1 MRGLGGFVL
10 LAGVGVGLFVY
21 FPAPVDSG
29 TTLQQAKQALADRHA
44 ADAEIAIHRA
54 PARTHKIQNA
64 VANGGSRLGAF
75 APALN
80 LASSNSL
87 TATAPPALSGA
98 APRVEKA
105 ALSSL
110 DGWSAQVSSAVSSDG
125 ALAPTDADARYRLIV
140 DIQQNLKRVGC
151 YSGRVNGSWTDNTR
165 EAMQEFTSRANAT
178 LPVEEPDYLLLTLL
192 KSYNG
197 RTCGGAEQLESAAL
211 PAGTVATA
219 AAKQEVLPWK
229 ANSAQAATRLYTPL
243 PSTAANTA
251 TAPLPGRMAIGGP
264 RDFQP
269 APQQPLIP
277 GNNIA
282 SASLDQ
288 EQAYN
293 PPAAAPTGQA
303 AAPKANRKV
312 KKSNNSR
319 RPARGTPRYNLM
331 LSLGGVY

>member
-29 TTLQQAKQALADRHA
+29 TTLQQATQALAVRHA
-44 ADAEIAIHRA
+44 ADGEVAAHR
-54 PARTHKIQNA
+54 PPSRVSQIQKA

-80 LASSNSL
+80 LAPSHSL
-87 TATAPPALSGA
+87 TAAPTLS

-105 ALSSL
+105 ALSGL
-110 DGWSAQVSSAVSSDG
+110 DGWSTQVSAAVSSDG

-140 DIQQNLKRVGC
+140 DIQQNLKRAGC
-151 YSGRVNGSWTDNTR
+151 YPGRVNGSWTANTR
-165 EAMQEFTSRANAT
+165 EAMQEFTTRANAT

-197 RTCGGAEQLESAAL
+197 RTCGGAEQVESASVA
-211 PAGTVATA
+211 AGAGSVAT

-243 PSTAANTA
+243 PSSAAN

-269 APQQPLIP
+269 VPQQPLIP
-277 GNNIA
+277 GSNV
-282 SASLDQ
+282 ASLDQ
-288 EQAYN
+288 DRSAYS
-293 PPAAAPTGQA
+293 PPAAVPPGQA